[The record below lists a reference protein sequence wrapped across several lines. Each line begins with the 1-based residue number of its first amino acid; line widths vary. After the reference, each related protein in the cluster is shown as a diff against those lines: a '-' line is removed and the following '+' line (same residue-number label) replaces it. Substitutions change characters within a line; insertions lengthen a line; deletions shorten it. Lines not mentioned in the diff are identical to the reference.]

1 MELKPHQQKA
11 LEKLADGKILW
22 GGVGSGK
29 SRVATAYYE
38 LEHRHKAVFVITTAK
53 KRDSKDWEGEFAR
66 IVVGKETAA
75 TLHGILTVDS
85 WNNLDKY
92 KDIQDSFFIFDEQRL
107 VGSGAWVKAFLKI
120 AKNNKWIM
128 LSATPGDTWL
138 DYIPVFVA
146 NGFYKNRTA
155 FKHEHVVYA
164 PFSKF
169 PKVARYLGEARLNKL
184 RNKILVHMPY
194 EKPTT
199 RHQITKIVG
208 YNEPLL
214 SNVIKN
220 RWHIWKN
227 KPIRDIAEL
236 FAVMRRVVNS
246 DPSRVRAIRE
256 LSDEH
261 DKMVVFY
268 NFDYEL
274 ELLRGLQSEI
284 RVAEW
289 NGHKH
294 EDIPTGNRWLYLV
307 QYVAGAEGWNCT
319 ETDTI
324 VFYSLTYSYK
334 YWEQAHGRI
343 DRLDTPFI
351 DLYYYILRSKSIVD
365 RAIWSSLKAKKNFN
379 VMTYPDNFLQLGTND
394 VRPSQSEELVLA
406 TGNATNPS

>member
-38 LEHRHKAVFVITTAK
+38 LEHRHKAVIVITTAK

-66 IVVGKETAA
+66 IVVGKEDAA
-75 TLHGILTVDS
+75 TLHGVLTVDS

-92 KDIQDSFFIFDEQRL
+92 KDVQDSFFIFDEQRL

-199 RHQITKIVG
+199 RHSITRIVG
-208 YNEPLL
+208 YNEQLL
-214 SNVIKN
+214 DNVIKN

-236 FAVMRRVVNS
+236 FAVMRRVINS
-246 DPSRVRAIRE
+246 DPSRVRAVRE
-256 LSDEH
+256 LLEEH
-261 DKMVVFY
+261 DKIVVFY

-274 ELLRGLQSEI
+274 ELLRGLQSEV

-294 EDIPTGNRWLYLV
+294 EEIPTASNRWVYLV

-365 RAIWSSLKAKKNFN
+365 RLIWSSLRAKKNFN
-379 VMTYPDNFLQLGTND
+379 VMKYPDNFLQLGTNGGHTQPEN
-394 VRPSQSEELVLA
+394 VELVR
-406 TGNATNPS
+406 GSS